1 MNISLIMRLII
12 TLIVF
17 QCARSEFLLPTFVSP
32 AQRRLIWAF
41 ACTTMC
47 FGVFVG
53 IVFILVVQGWSG
65 SNGDDAPAED
75 EAPVSLPSNASDN
88 CTLTYDPDDISELM
102 REAYVRNFFNLTCIA
117 TNGTGDPC
125 DVHLAEEYTYRMFSA
140 LRFDRLVVE
149 FLAVVAVFSLAQI
162 GGIPRPTDWNGLF
175 FWLAWMATMLAQ
187 YVVVLCA
194 LILQVFSFLGV
205 RARLSPCLIQVDGT
219 TLLDFYAMC
228 TFAVQPEL
236 IVKAVV
242 LFVYAFLLS
251 LGMLVF
257 DGSRR
262 WQWPWN
268 FPLYYYS
275 ASHECDL
282 VTLTLIQSRTRIP
295 NHPSWARRVFARTS
309 KNASADFHP
318 SLSLI
323 LTATESEPGSDA
335 PESTNWCS
343 ARVNK
348 MHAAI
353 EAAIARMKNKFAL
366 GFPRAAWFLQSPSI
380 SKAEFVKD
388 ATEPT
393 MPKAKRFKTIVP
405 LALWFYHLARTIVL
419 GASFSMWAALG
430 SPAAAPGVVAAWV
443 LAFFVAVL
451 ASVVVPWKRVDGK
464 VAMLERVRFGGFSCC
479 KHPRAVTLPSVP
491 HPLLPALVRIGHPS
505 PQRLLHT
512 RGPARLLPRWP
523 SLGAHRPKCSRRRI
537 ASVGQCTGLQVLQVD
552 RHPRWA
558 HAHLPF
564 MDQVDIHLHICGLC
578 ARSAAGR
585 GPCLHGHEL
594 CNAGG
599 GALVLL
605 GATGSRPSCIA
616 HRLGEIS
623 ITHSR
628 RVCKRNRRGIGS
640 GGRTHRRVE
649 LGVGFAHGVAVAW
662 CGNRPM
668 LLLTGQRASRALCL
682 CEGHGRSLS
691 QLLGQHVC
699 SGSRI
704 YAAPCAVAGE
714 DCRRLLALC
723 PNRVHLYCL
732 ANG

>member
-1 MNISLIMRLII
+1 M
-12 TLIVF
+12 
-17 QCARSEFLLPTFVSP
+17 
-32 AQRRLIWAF
+32 
-41 ACTTMC
+41 
-47 FGVFVG
+47 
-53 IVFILVVQGWSG
+53 
-65 SNGDDAPAED
+65 
-75 EAPVSLPSNASDN
+75 
-88 CTLTYDPDDISELM
+88 
-102 REAYVRNFFNLTCIA
+102 RNFFNLTCIA

-187 YVVVLCA
+187 CVVVLCA
-194 LILQVFSFLGV
+194 LILQVCSFLGV

-219 TLLDFYAMC
+219 ALLDFYAMC
-228 TFAVQPEL
+228 TIAVQPEL

-251 LGMLVF
+251 LGMLVL

-268 FPLYYYS
+268 FPLSS

-335 PESTNWCS
+335 PESTNWCP

-366 GFPRAAWFLQSPSI
+366 RFPRAAWFLQSPSI

-393 MPKAKRFKTIVP
+393 MPKAKQFKTNVP
-405 LALWFYHLARTIVL
+405 LALWFYHLARTILL
-419 GASFSMWAALG
+419 GANFSMWAALG

-451 ASVVVPWKRVDGK
+451 TGVVVPWKRLDHK
-464 VAMLERVRFGGFSCC
+464 VVMLGRQPQRN
-479 KHPRAVTLPSVP
+479 PRRPHSQAVTLPSFT
-491 HPLLPALVRIGHPS
+491 HPLLPAPVRIGHPS

-523 SLGAHRPKCSRRRI
+523 SHGAHRPKCSRRRR
-537 ASVGQCTGLQVLQVD
+537 ASVGQRTGLQVLQVD
-552 RHPRWA
+552 RRPRWA

-564 MDQVDIHLHICGLC
+564 MDPVDIHLHVCGLC
-578 ARSAAGR
+578 ARSVAGR
-585 GPCLHGHEL
+585 RPCLHRHEL

-599 GALVLL
+599 GTFVLL

-616 HRLGEIS
+616 HCLGEIS
-623 ITHSR
+623 IAHSR
-628 RVCKRNRRGIGS
+628 RVCKLNRRSIGS
-640 GGRTHRRVE
+640 GGRTHRRME
-649 LGVGFAHGVAVAW
+649 LGLGFAHGVAVAW
-662 CGNRPM
+662 SGTRPM
-668 LLLTGQRASRALCL
+668 LLLTGQRASRVHCL
-682 CEGHGRSLS
+682 
-691 QLLGQHVC
+691 
-699 SGSRI
+699 
-704 YAAPCAVAGE
+704 
-714 DCRRLLALC
+714 
-723 PNRVHLYCL
+723 
-732 ANG
+732 

>member
-1 MNISLIMRLII
+1 MKQQQLVWRKDRAGQGGKYKCVKLLPDHEVLNGPKSPHH
-12 TLIVF
+12 TLNV
-17 QCARSEFLLPTFVSP
+17 CLEDEAAPARSEFLLPTFVSP

-268 FPLYYYS
+268 FPLYS

-430 SPAAAPGVVAAWV
+430 SPAAAPGVV
-443 LAFFVAVL
+443 
-451 ASVVVPWKRVDGK
+451 
-464 VAMLERVRFGGFSCC
+464 
-479 KHPRAVTLPSVP
+479 H
-491 HPLLPALVRIGHPS
+491 
-505 PQRLLHT
+505 
-512 RGPARLLPRWP
+512 
-523 SLGAHRPKCSRRRI
+523 
-537 ASVGQCTGLQVLQVD
+537 
-552 RHPRWA
+552 
-558 HAHLPF
+558 
-564 MDQVDIHLHICGLC
+564 
-578 ARSAAGR
+578 
-585 GPCLHGHEL
+585 
-594 CNAGG
+594 
-599 GALVLL
+599 
-605 GATGSRPSCIA
+605 
-616 HRLGEIS
+616 
-623 ITHSR
+623 
-628 RVCKRNRRGIGS
+628 
-640 GGRTHRRVE
+640 
-649 LGVGFAHGVAVAW
+649 
-662 CGNRPM
+662 
-668 LLLTGQRASRALCL
+668 
-682 CEGHGRSLS
+682 
-691 QLLGQHVC
+691 
-699 SGSRI
+699 
-704 YAAPCAVAGE
+704 
-714 DCRRLLALC
+714 
-723 PNRVHLYCL
+723 
-732 ANG
+732 